1 MILKDGEMD
10 IESSKN
16 LAKEIDNSFQKCL
29 QCGTCTAS
37 CPSGEFTALR
47 TRKLIRRAQLGF
59 IEDILSSEDL
69 WYCTTCYT
77 CVERC
82 PRSID
87 ITDIILTLRNMA
99 VKEGRILEA
108 HRDLSNTL
116 IETGHVLTFGEKH
129 KKLRENFG
137 LSQIPSTTLSNKEAT
152 AAVKKLAKNTGY
164 TELIRNK
171 VGE

>member
-1 MILKDGEMD
+1 MVIKDEEMD
-10 IESSKN
+10 LESSKN
-16 LAKEIDNSFQKCL
+16 LSKEIDNSFQRCL

-47 TRKLIRRAQLGF
+47 TRKLIRMAQMGF
-59 IEDILSSEDL
+59 IKDILSSEDL

-116 IETGHVLTFGEKH
+116 IETGHVLTFEEKH
-129 KKLRENFG
+129 KKLRESLG
-137 LSQIPSTTLSNKEAT
+137 LSQTPPTTLSNKEA
-152 AAVKKLAKNTGY
+152 ADAVKKLAKNTGY
-164 TELIRNK
+164 TELIKNK
-171 VGE
+171 AGE